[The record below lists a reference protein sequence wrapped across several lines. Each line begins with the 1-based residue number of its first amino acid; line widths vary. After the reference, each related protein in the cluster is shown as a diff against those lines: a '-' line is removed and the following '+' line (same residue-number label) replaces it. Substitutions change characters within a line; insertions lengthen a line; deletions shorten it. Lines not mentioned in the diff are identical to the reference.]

1 MMTDVTVEK
10 HEPRTTN
17 QLQYLQ
23 KVVFPALWKH
33 HFAWP
38 FHVPV
43 DPEKLGLP
51 VSIFDLFIS
60 FKSQLHYFFSF
71 AGWQIIFML
80 EKSAAHHS

>member
-1 MMTDVTVEK
+1 MMTDITAEK
-10 HEPRTTN
+10 LEPRTTN

-43 DPEKLGLP
+43 DPVRLGLP
-51 VSIFDLFIS
+51 VSV
-60 FKSQLHYFFSF
+60 
-71 AGWQIIFML
+71 
-80 EKSAAHHS
+80 E